1 MADDSLIKIDEIADV
16 LVDAFRVLAEEIDK
30 IEPSS
35 VPQRAAKDRM
45 KEIVERAFE
54 PYLEEIIVSSSV
66 FEQGT
71 E

>member
-1 MADDSLIKIDEIADV
+1 MADEPLIKIDEIADG
-16 LVDAFRVLAEEIDK
+16 LIEAFRDLSEEIEKVDA
-30 IEPSS
+30 ST

-54 PYLEEIIVSSSV
+54 PYLEEFMVSASV